1 MIWGGLACFR
11 PGTARSSSRGNGGQA
26 AGGQGGQ
33 PRDDHR
39 QGLLVRQIGRQQI
52 RKGRDKAVFRRQ
64 GSDRPVGLGQHIAA
78 WIMHPQMHMPIRDI
92 DPDPRGACTAHA
104 RGPVKRG
111 MVK

>member
-11 PGTARSSSRGNGGQA
+11 PGTARSSS
-26 AGGQGGQ
+26 GGQ